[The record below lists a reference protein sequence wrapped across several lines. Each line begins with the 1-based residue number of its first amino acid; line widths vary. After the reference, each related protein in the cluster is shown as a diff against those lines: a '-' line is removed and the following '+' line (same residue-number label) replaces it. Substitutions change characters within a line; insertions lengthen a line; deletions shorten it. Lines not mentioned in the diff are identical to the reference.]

1 MRPSIRST
9 ARSSALIAACRSL
22 TLLAA
27 CSSLTLLAACGSS
40 DAAPKRAKSAEG
52 TKEAEPAPAT
62 AAENSAG
69 WAHYG
74 APFAATQTV
83 SAATLLADPAKYAGQ
98 TVQVTGR
105 VVDVCSK
112 AGCWMVVA
120 EGDRSMRVLMK
131 DHGFSVDKQGAGSD
145 CKVEGVVE
153 AKEIDP
159 ATVQHFAEESA
170 KPEAMPEKGA
180 SGVIYQLV
188 ASGVEMKRP
197 SPPAG
202 G

>member
-9 ARSSALIAACRSL
+9 ARSLALIAACGSL
-22 TLLAA
+22 TLLSA
-27 CSSLTLLAACGSS
+27 CASLTLLSACGSS

-52 TKEAEPAPAT
+52 SKEAEPAPAT

-131 DHGFSVDKQGAGSD
+131 DHAFSVDKQGAGSD

-197 SPPAG
+197 SPPVG